1 MIKGYGRCISLL
13 GPSPLAYWLPPTGS
27 NSALSNRRS
36 FPSTPFLSV
45 SLPRS
50 FYTSRVKRKCQLI
63 NGSAKRATWTIKFQ
77 SYAWF
82 IVRLF
87 CNTAQVFLQSTLNID
102 EIDRGGLF
110 TAICDGSQE
119 LFPFWIKY
127 CSRSI
132 IFIAAV
138 CIVEL

>member
-1 MIKGYGRCISLL
+1 MVQPSVLHGLLSSIRMHGLLCVYFAIPLKSLF
-13 GPSPLAYWLPPTGS
+13 A
-27 NSALSNRRS
+27 
-36 FPSTPFLSV
+36 
-45 SLPRS
+45 
-50 FYTSRVKRKCQLI
+50 I
-63 NGSAKRATWTIKFQ
+63 
-77 SYAWF
+77 
-82 IVRLF
+82 
-87 CNTAQVFLQSTLNID
+87 TLNID

-119 LFPFWIKY
+119 LFPFGIKY

>member
-1 MIKGYGRCISLL
+1 MVYCVFILQYRL
-13 GPSPLAYWLPPTGS
+13 
-27 NSALSNRRS
+27 
-36 FPSTPFLSV
+36 
-45 SLPRS
+45 
-50 FYTSRVKRKCQLI
+50 
-63 NGSAKRATWTIKFQ
+63 KF
-77 SYAWF
+77 
-82 IVRLF
+82 
-87 CNTAQVFLQSTLNID
+87 FLQSTLNID

-119 LFPFWIKY
+119 LFPFCIKY